1 MQAGT
6 GTMCHRDGMK
16 MPAFAYHRPETLAEA
31 LALLAEHGPDAKV
44 LAGGQSLLPLMALRL
59 SQPDHIVDIGR
70 LDELSGLREHDGG
83 VAIGALVRHVEVEES
98 DLVAESAPVLAEAMP
113 YIGHRP
119 IRSRG
124 TVCGSL
130 AHADPAAELPAVALA
145 LDATFVAKSAAG
157 ERIIPAAD
165 FFVSY
170 LTSALADD
178 ELLTE
183 VRFPA
188 WAATAGGSVQELSRR
203 HGDYA
208 LVGLVVAIDTGG
220 EGGTI
225 SRAALA
231 FLGAGPTPVRVA
243 EAEAALLGARPG
255 TGPFEEA
262 ARLVSEHLDPPA
274 DNHASAAYRR
284 HVAGVLTRRGL
295 DDAAAK
301 IGVPA

>member
-1 MQAGT
+1 
-6 GTMCHRDGMK
+6 MCHRDSMK
-16 MPAFAYHRPETLAEA
+16 MPAFAYHRPDTLDEA

-59 SQPDHIVDIGR
+59 SQPEHVVDIGR
-70 LDELSGLREHDGG
+70 LSELSGIREHDGG
-83 VAIGALVRHVEVEES
+83 VAIGALVRHAEAEES
-98 DLVAESAPVLAEAMP
+98 ELVATAAPLVAEAMP

-145 LDATFVAKSAAG
+145 LGATFVAKSADG
-157 ERIIPAAD
+157 ERITPAD
-165 FFVSY
+165 EFFVSY

-188 WAATAGGSVQELSRR
+188 WPATAGGSVQELSRR

-208 LVGLVVAIDTGG
+208 LVGVAVAIDTAGDPPG
-220 EGGTI
+220 AI
-225 SRAALA
+225 SGAALA
-231 FLGAGPTPVRVA
+231 FFGAGPTPVRVT
-243 EAEAALLGARPG
+243 EAEAALVGAEPG
-255 TGPFEEA
+255 ADVFARA
-262 ARLVSEHLDPPA
+262 ASLVSEHLDPPA

-284 HVAGVLTRRGL
+284 HIAGVLTARGL
-295 DDAAAK
+295 DAATAR

>member
-1 MQAGT
+1 
-6 GTMCHRDGMK
+6 MCHRDGMK
-16 MPAFAYHRPETLAEA
+16 MPAFAYHRPETLDEA

-59 SQPDHIVDIGR
+59 SQPGHLVDIGR
-70 LDELSGLREHDGG
+70 LDELSGIRDHDGG
-83 VAIGALVRHVEVEES
+83 VAIGALVRHVEAEES
-98 DLVAESAPVLAEAMP
+98 ELVATAAPLVAEAMP
-113 YIGHRP
+113 HIGHRP

-145 LDATFVAKSAAG
+145 LDATFVARSAAG
-157 ERIIPAAD
+157 ERAIAAAE

-178 ELLTE
+178 ELLTD

-188 WAATAGGSVQELSRR
+188 WPATAGGSVQELSRR

-208 LVGLVVAIDTGG
+208 LVGLAVALDVAGEGG
-220 EGGTI
+220 EPGTI

-231 FLGAGPTPVRVA
+231 FFGAGPTPVRIA
-243 EAEAALLGARPG
+243 EAEAALVGARPG
-255 TGPFEEA
+255 DGPFDEA
-262 ARLVSEHLDPPA
+262 ARLVSRHLDPPA

-284 HVAGVLTRRGL
+284 HVAGVLARRGL
-295 DDAAAK
+295 DAAAAT
-301 IGVPA
+301 IRVPA